1 MNLKA
6 LTVLATAMV
15 LSACTAPP
23 RQQASPKAR
32 MLKWF
37 ANNAHAVQAEADRHC
52 KQFRKLARGTEVRT
66 DSGGRV
72 LFECS

>member
-1 MNLKA
+1 MIFKA

-15 LSACTAPP
+15 LSVCTERPLH
-23 RQQASPKAR
+23 QASPKAR

-37 ANNAHAVQAEADRHC
+37 ASNADAVQAEADRHC
-52 KQFRKLARGTEVRT
+52 KQFGKLARATEVRT
-66 DSGGRV
+66 DACGRV